1 MFRPLWNLLLEMAVL
16 IATIIAAM
24 FLDNEWD
31 WDLWNG
37 RP

>member
-1 MFRPLWNLLLEMAVL
+1 MFRPLWNLLLELGVMALSVV
-16 IATIIAAM
+16 AAF